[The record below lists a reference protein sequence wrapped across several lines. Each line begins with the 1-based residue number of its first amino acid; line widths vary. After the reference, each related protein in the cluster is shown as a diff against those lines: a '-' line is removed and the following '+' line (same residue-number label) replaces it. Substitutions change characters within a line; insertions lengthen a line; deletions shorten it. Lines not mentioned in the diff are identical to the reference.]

1 MVLLLVIR
9 TVLKLYPVCVAAESS
24 CKEQVAQVQLLEKE
38 LQHQRLS
45 RGGANSHR
53 RTITSHRGD
62 ASINSHSSSTS
73 NTSSTATSSSDQY
86 TLSLAGELAG
96 CEVVATEK
104 HETDGGKEK
113 ENRVSNSPQNRQKK
127 GRPGGASFLE
137 EVEREFE
144 KKAATAAASE
154 KKTQHS
160 LLGTGTKVNTYF
172 S

>member
-1 MVLLLVIR
+1 M
-9 TVLKLYPVCVAAESS
+9 CVAAESS

-38 LQHQRLS
+38 LQHQRSS
-45 RGGANSHR
+45 RGGTNSHR
-53 RTITSHRGD
+53 HTNTSHRGD
-62 ASINSHSSSTS
+62 AAINSHSHSHSSTS
-73 NTSSTATSSSDQY
+73 NTSSTATSSSDQH

-172 S
+172 SWVLSY

>member
-1 MVLLLVIR
+1 M
-9 TVLKLYPVCVAAESS
+9 CVAAESS

-38 LQHQRLS
+38 LQHQRS
-45 RGGANSHR
+45 FRGANSHR
-53 RTITSHRGD
+53 HTNTSHRGD
-62 ASINSHSSSTS
+62 ASINSHSSTS
-73 NTSSTATSSSDQY
+73 NTSSTATSSSHQY

-113 ENRVSNSPQNRQKK
+113 ENRVSNSPQRRQKK

-144 KKAATAAASE
+144 KKAATVAASE
-154 KKTQHS
+154 KKTQHN